1 MRTSTARFPVSW
13 GYVVAQY
20 REAAPGAADQLEA
33 TAKTAPAA
41 ETARAQAEH
50 AREWEGRR
58 QEVRLTPTLTPPL
71 T

>member
-1 MRTSTARFPVSW
+1 M
-13 GYVVAQY
+13 AQY

-41 ETARAQAEH
+41 KIARAEAED
-50 AREWEGRR
+50 AREWAGRR